1 MKLQPRQKR
10 MMNNQWKTLRQYWW
24 WKWWW
29 KSRLFLQKKPSR
41 SLVNDYQL
49 SWLYARKYCKENNIA
64 FHSSRVKYLQWS
76 TGLSRFIIDYRRKEI
91 VDQLKPIFNKFFRFW
106 FCLMVVWFASY
117 FLFEYFVG
125 RSSFLSNISNALW
138 IMK

>member
-1 MKLQPRQKR
+1 MKLQPRQRR

-64 FHSSRVKYLQWS
+64 FHSWRVKYLEWT
-76 TGLSRFIIDYRRKEI
+76 TGLSKFIIDYRRKEI
-91 VDQLKPIFNKFFRFW
+91 VDQLKPIFKKFIILVNNLVFIIFS
-106 FCLMVVWFASY
+106 VWFVV
-117 FLFEYFVG
+117 EYTVG
-125 RSSFLSNISNALW
+125 RSSFLSNISKFLW
-138 IMK
+138 Q